1 MGFLIVATLMGVVGY
16 LIRFRRW
23 AWLIA
28 GYNTSS
34 PATKETYDLPEL
46 TSGVGNFAF
55 LIAGLLVVAGVGD
68 LLGLPWLMKTA
79 LVLLVV
85 LALGFIVYANTGRRY
100 RKPE

>member
-46 TSGVGNFAF
+46 TSGVGNPSK
-55 LIAGLLVVAGVGD
+55 LITNAGAKAGQT
-68 LLGLPWLMKTA
+68 LILTK
-79 LVLLVV
+79 
-85 LALGFIVYANTGRRY
+85 ALGADRRH
-100 RKPE
+100 R

>member
-1 MGFLIVATLMGVVGY
+1 MGFFIVAALMGVVGY

-28 GYNTSS
+28 GYNTS
-34 PATKETYDLPEL
+34 ETYDLPEL

-55 LIAGLLVVAGVGD
+55 LIAGFLVVAGVGE
-68 LLGLPWLMKTA
+68 LLGLRWLLETA
-79 LVLLVV
+79 LVLLAVSA
-85 LALGFIVYANTGRRY
+85 LAFIVYANTGGRY